1 MTTHEFRVRF
11 YQQQF
16 HKALVNREYDRLIA
30 IWHRRA
36 GKDEIMLDAFRT
48 LALKDPG
55 TYWHCFPEQK
65 QARKAIWNGVDGHTG
80 KRRILQ
86 AFPERIIK
94 RMQDDDMFIEL
105 KNGATFQLIGSD
117 RYDSTVGSGPKGIG
131 YSEWA
136 ISNPAA
142 WAYHSPMI
150 RESKGFAAFITTPRG
165 NNHAKTM
172 LDRAKRNPDTWFSQ
186 VLSVTETETLSA
198 EVLAEALEEY
208 QDLHGMDLGL
218 ALFEQEYLCSFAGGA
233 VIGAYFGAEMAKVE
247 RESRLKTFDID
258 WDHPVHTAWD
268 LGKTANNPIW
278 CFQVIADQPRI
289 VDFYRPETDD
299 LDDWVNWLD
308 GKGYTGNTYVP
319 HDIAVTEWGSSRTR
333 LSILESKRKN
343 VVRIPRVSVADGL
356 QAARTTINA
365 ALFYKGA
372 EDRIEGDDPRADRME
387 LGIDGLKNYR
397 REWDDE
403 LKVFRE
409 NPVKDWAEHIGS
421 AFRYLGLSWR
431 KVVPPVAKPKKPTE
445 LVYEARADGSVV
457 ANMDVKA
464 AVDAMVRRRRNRE

>member
-48 LALKDPG
+48 LSLKDPG

-150 RESKGFAAFITTPRG
+150 RESKGFAAFITT
-165 NNHAKTM
+165 
-172 LDRAKRNPDTWFSQ
+172 L
-186 VLSVTETETLSA
+186 
-198 EVLAEALEEY
+198 
-208 QDLHGMDLGL
+208 
-218 ALFEQEYLCSFAGGA
+218 
-233 VIGAYFGAEMAKVE
+233 
-247 RESRLKTFDID
+247 
-258 WDHPVHTAWD
+258 
-268 LGKTANNPIW
+268 
-278 CFQVIADQPRI
+278 
-289 VDFYRPETDD
+289 
-299 LDDWVNWLD
+299 
-308 GKGYTGNTYVP
+308 
-319 HDIAVTEWGSSRTR
+319 
-333 LSILESKRKN
+333 
-343 VVRIPRVSVADGL
+343 
-356 QAARTTINA
+356 
-365 ALFYKGA
+365 
-372 EDRIEGDDPRADRME
+372 
-387 LGIDGLKNYR
+387 
-397 REWDDE
+397 
-403 LKVFRE
+403 
-409 NPVKDWAEHIGS
+409 
-421 AFRYLGLSWR
+421 
-431 KVVPPVAKPKKPTE
+431 
-445 LVYEARADGSVV
+445 
-457 ANMDVKA
+457 
-464 AVDAMVRRRRNRE
+464 

>member
-1 MTTHEFRVRF
+1 V
-11 YQQQF
+11 
-16 HKALVNREYDRLIA
+16 
-30 IWHRRA
+30 
-36 GKDEIMLDAFRT
+36 
-48 LALKDPG
+48 
-55 TYWHCFPEQK
+55 
-65 QARKAIWNGVDGHTG
+65 
-80 KRRILQ
+80 
-86 AFPERIIK
+86 
-94 RMQDDDMFIEL
+94 
-105 KNGATFQLIGSD
+105 
-117 RYDSTVGSGPKGIG
+117 
-131 YSEWA
+131 
-136 ISNPAA
+136 
-142 WAYHSPMI
+142 HS
-150 RESKGFAAFITTPRG
+150 
-165 NNHAKTM
+165 
-172 LDRAKRNPDTWFSQ
+172 
-186 VLSVTETETLSA
+186 
-198 EVLAEALEEY
+198 
-208 QDLHGMDLGL
+208 
-218 ALFEQEYLCSFAGGA
+218 
-233 VIGAYFGAEMAKVE
+233 
-247 RESRLKTFDID
+247 
-258 WDHPVHTAWD
+258 AWD
-268 LGKTANNPIW
+268 LGRASNNPIW
-278 CFQVIADQPRI
+278 CFQVLADEPRI

-308 GKGYTGNTYVP
+308 DKGYTGATYVP